1 MLTISAV
8 EQVFFRNS
16 GMDAA
21 QAETAQ
27 GCAVEGGEERISCS
41 AALQPVLINKKASIK
56 LAVWRCN
63 DLRVLHKLN
72 GVIQHTVTEA
82 PLVVIP
88 AHNFH

>member
-1 MLTISAV
+1 MGKAGVLINCRFQCVVLRAITLISITV

-41 AALQPVLINKKASIK
+41 AALLPMLGNKYWLIKK
-56 LAVWRCN
+56 
-63 DLRVLHKLN
+63 
-72 GVIQHTVTEA
+72 
-82 PLVVIP
+82 P
-88 AHNFH
+88 A

>member
-1 MLTISAV
+1 V

-41 AALQPVLINKKASIK
+41 AAVIAKRVVKQNSQHKAGCVSVQYI
-56 LAVWRCN
+56 R
-63 DLRVLHKLN
+63 RVS
-72 GVIQHTVTEA
+72 
-82 PLVVIP
+82 
-88 AHNFH
+88 